1 VIKIEHGIG
10 AERVPSIGMSYRCT
24 MLRYFILL
32 PQKFT
37 KSSQEDVRN
46 LTFAFIETLV

>member
-1 VIKIEHGIG
+1 MIEIEHGVG

-24 MLRYFILL
+24 MLCYFILL

-37 KSSQEDVRN
+37 KSSQEA
-46 LTFAFIETLV
+46 TFAFIEILVQI